1 MRTSDL
7 KFNGT
12 TVEEPVLDFLSE
24 KFPDFTDEE
33 NLWLVKDVIETAQP
47 FLPKLTTIKV
57 WLHSQSAKD
66 SPNSEHGGQ
75 DSKGRTIRITFK
87 TLASI
92 NDAHERRLKLH
103 GAIDFKYPPQIRNYF
118 RCEIAR
124 LDETYA

>member
-1 MRTSDL
+1 MRKSDI

-12 TVEEPVLDFLSE
+12 TVEGPVLDFLSE

-33 NLWLVKDVIETAQP
+33 NLWLVKDVIETAKP
-47 FLPKLTTIKV
+47 FLPKLIAIKV
-57 WLHSQSAKD
+57 WLYCQSAKD

-92 NDAHERRLKLH
+92 DDAHERSLKLH
-103 GAIDFKYPPQIRNYF
+103 GVIDFKYPPQIRNYF
-118 RCEIAR
+118 RCEIGR
-124 LDETYA
+124 VDETYA

>member
-1 MRTSDL
+1 MRKSDIE
-7 KFNGT
+7 FNGI
-12 TVEEPVLDFLSE
+12 TVEGLVLDFLSE

-33 NLWLVKDVIETAQP
+33 NLWLVKDIIATAKP
-47 FLPKLTTIKV
+47 FVPKLVTIKV
-57 WLHSQSAKD
+57 WLYFQSAKE
-66 SPNSEHGGQ
+66 SPNAERGEQ

-92 NDAHERRLKLH
+92 DDAHERSLKLH

-124 LDETYA
+124 VDETDA